1 MTKKPP
7 EPPEFLSSEGAH
19 FWRDVVNRWELARHE
34 LELLGFAA
42 ASLDAIAQARASIKR
57 DGQFVKSERGRLVVH
72 PAVKIVRD
80 AQAEFRL
87 LVGRLK
93 LTGV

>member
-1 MTKKPP
+1 MSKKPP
-7 EPPEFLSSEGAH
+7 DPPAFLGADGAG
-19 FWRDVVNRWELARHE
+19 FWKDVVNRWELARHE

>member
-7 EPPEFLSSEGAH
+7 DPPDFLGAEGAH
-19 FWRDVVNRWELARHE
+19 FWRDVVQRWELARHE
-34 LELLGFAA
+34 VELLGFAA
-42 ASLDAIAQARASIKR
+42 GCLDAIAAARKAIAQ
-57 DGQFVKSERGRLVVH
+57 DGQFVKSERGRVIVH
-72 PAVKIVRD
+72 PGQRIIRD

>member
-1 MTKKPP
+1 MSKKPP
-7 EPPEFLSSEGAH
+7 DPPSFLGTEGAE
-19 FWRDVVNRWELARHE
+19 FWKDVVNRWELARHE
-34 LELLGFAA
+34 VELLGFAA
-42 ASLDAIAQARASIKR
+42 ASLDAIAQARAAIKR
-57 DGQFVKSERGRLVVH
+57 DGQFVKSERGRTVVH
-72 PAVKIVRD
+72 PGLKIIRD

>member
-1 MTKKPP
+1 MSKKPP
-7 EPPEFLSSEGAH
+7 DPPEFLGSEGTH
-19 FWRDVVNRWELARHE
+19 FWKDVVNRWELARHE